1 MGHSLP
7 CRITADKD
15 NIPLIVTNF
24 LTMKLNDVA
33 SSVDILLVGN
43 PVLVKEVSS
52 HLSIIIDKT
61 ESRQPGI
68 QWRIN
73 DIYRDVALDLR
84 FKLAGKSDTGIS
96 GTNSKSLKWEASS
109 YII

>member
-52 HLSIIIDKT
+52 HLSFIIDKT
-61 ESRQPGI
+61 ESRQPRI

-73 DIYRDVALDLR
+73 DIYRDVALQ
-84 FKLAGKSDTGIS
+84 FWSKLAGESDIGMT
-96 GTNSKSLKWEASS
+96 GTN
-109 YII
+109 

>member
-1 MGHSLP
+1 MGNSVP

-15 NIPLIVTNF
+15 KISLIVTNF

-43 PVLVKEVSS
+43 RPVLVKEVLSHSS
-52 HLSIIIDKT
+52 FIIDKT

-73 DIYRDVALDLR
+73 DTYRDVPLH
-84 FKLAGKSDTGIS
+84 
-96 GTNSKSLKWEASS
+96 
-109 YII
+109 

>member
-1 MGHSLP
+1 MGHSVP

-15 NIPLIVTNF
+15 KISLIVTNF

-43 PVLVKEVSS
+43 RPVLVKEVSS
-52 HLSIIIDKT
+52 HLSFIIDKT

-73 DIYRDVALDLR
+73 DTYRDVPLH
-84 FKLAGKSDTGIS
+84 
-96 GTNSKSLKWEASS
+96 
-109 YII
+109 